1 VRRGASR
8 LLAWWAAALALVW
21 AASRGPITVIE
32 VLVLL
37 AVVAGLSV
45 TLRRPARDPGLIPLS
60 RAAPDPELAAATVEV
75 FESLDGI
82 EHRRVEIGYPWPAVV
97 VGPTGVHLVDV
108 CPFADGPGACS
119 APLEWP
125 GEGCARCQRN
135 ASIAGLIDRTLAGLE
150 VGGRH
155 VPVRTLAVVGV
166 GSPGVRATA
175 PAAREAVAIV
185 PVDRLADALARGPLL
200 PMAVVERA
208 YRSLAVL
215 AAARSAPQVLVPRR

>member
-8 LLAWWAAALALVW
+8 LLAWWTAALALVW
-21 AASRGPITVIE
+21 AASRGPIAVIE

-45 TLRRPARDPGLIPLS
+45 TLRRPARDRVLIPLS
-60 RAAPDPELAAATVEV
+60 RAAPDPEVAAATVAV
-75 FESLDGI
+75 LESLDGI

-97 VGPTGVHLVDV
+97 VGPTGIHLVDV
-108 CPFADGPGACS
+108 CPFAAGPGACA

-125 GEGCARCQRN
+125 GEGCARCLRN
-135 ASIAGLIDRTLAGLE
+135 ASIAGLIERTVTGLE
-150 VGGRH
+150 DGGRH
-155 VPVRTLAVVGV
+155 VPVRTLAVVGM
-166 GSPGVRATA
+166 GSSEASAAV
-175 PAAREAVAIV
+175 PAVSDAVTIV

-215 AAARSAPQVLVPRR
+215 AAARSVPQVSVSRR